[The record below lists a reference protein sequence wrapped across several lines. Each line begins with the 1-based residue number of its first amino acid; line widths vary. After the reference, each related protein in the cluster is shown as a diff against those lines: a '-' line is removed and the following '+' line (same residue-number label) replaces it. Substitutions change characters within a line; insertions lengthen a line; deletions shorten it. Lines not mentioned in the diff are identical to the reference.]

1 MTATQ
6 TEQPATTTKQVETAT
21 KTTQSGPKRTTT
33 QRGGDNNESEKKRTD
48 DAEIGTQDEIGAE
61 GAQKRKECCFI
72 LIN

>member
-33 QRGGDNNESEKKRTD
+33 QRGGDNNESEKTD
-48 DAEIGTQDEIGAE
+48 GRRRDWNTGRNWSGGGAE
-61 GAQKRKECCFI
+61 KKRMLFYI
-72 LIN
+72 D